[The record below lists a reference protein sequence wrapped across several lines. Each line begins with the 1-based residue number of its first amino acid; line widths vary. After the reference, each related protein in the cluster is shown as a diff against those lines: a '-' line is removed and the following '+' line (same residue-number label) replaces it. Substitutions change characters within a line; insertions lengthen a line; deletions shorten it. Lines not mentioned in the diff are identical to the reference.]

1 MGDKGTDGI
10 TLNVSL
16 AGDERAPAL
25 ILAHPLGANRQVW
38 DAIAPALAEKFFL
51 IRIDAR
57 GHGKSPR
64 PAGPYALAD
73 LGGDVLATMDALH
86 IPRAHFLG
94 QSMGGAIGQW
104 LMIHA
109 PERLDKVV
117 LANTAS
123 WFPAAAG
130 WNARIRSARENGMT
144 ELAPTVTQR
153 WLTEDFRK
161 ARPEV
166 SKNIGAM
173 LLACDPLGYAAC
185 CSALRDTDLRDSI
198 GAAPARPALVIVG
211 ESDASTPPELG
222 VALAN
227 SLRDASLVRLKA
239 AHLSSVEAAEA
250 FVAAVLGFLKG

>member
-1 MGDKGTDGI
+1 MGDSGTDGI

-25 ILAHPLGANRQVW
+25 ILAHPLGARLQVW

-51 IRIDAR
+51 IRFDAR
-57 GHGKSPR
+57 GHGQSPR
-64 PAGPYALAD
+64 PDGPYTLAD
-73 LGGDVLATMDALH
+73 LGADALATMNELN
-86 IPRAHFLG
+86 IQRAHFLG

-109 PERLDKVV
+109 PERLDRVV

-123 WFPAAAG
+123 CFPAAAG
-130 WNARIRSARENGMT
+130 WNARIRSAREHGMA
-144 ELAPTVTQR
+144 ELAPAVTQR
-153 WLTEDFRK
+153 WLTADFRK

-166 SKNIGAM
+166 AQNIEAT

-185 CSALRDTDLRDSI
+185 CSALRDTDLRDAI
-198 GAAPARPALVIVG
+198 AAAPARPALVIVG
-211 ESDASTPPELG
+211 ENDASTPPELG

-227 SLRDASLVRLKA
+227 RLRDARLGRLKA

-250 FVAAVLGFLKG
+250 FVAAVTGFLKG